1 MERIGFMHRSALIS
15 LAVVLAGALC
25 VATVVA
31 KAVPRTIT
39 TVRPAKVRRLISDG
53 ARAELPSPAPSR
65 NECGVLETAK
75 VEERAQSASRLAGES
90 STFRLDLNSLSVLQQ
105 GWNGFCSF
113 MRHFAGGVR
122 PLRC

>member
-1 MERIGFMHRSALIS
+1 MHRSALIS
-15 LAVVLAGALC
+15 LSVALAGALC

-53 ARAELPSPAPSR
+53 ARADLPSPAPR
-65 NECGVLETAK
+65 GIDGVVLVAAK
-75 VEERAQSASRLAGES
+75 VEERAQPTSRLAGEF
-90 STFRLDLNSLSVLQQ
+90 STFRLDLNSLSVLQH
-105 GWNGFCSF
+105 GWNGFGSF
-113 MRHFAGGVR
+113 LRNVAGGVG